1 MAEAGMRAVL
11 LLATV
16 LALHAER
23 QVERI
28 GRGVV
33 AVTMPDGRAFLSWR
47 LLTSDTSGAEFQVY
61 RHDGGQS
68 TLITDAPLRGATFFV
83 DEGAKQGVS
92 YSVRS
97 DNGESAPVSLSRQHY
112 LSVPLQTLEGYTPND
127 ASVGDLD
134 GDGEYEI
141 VLHQT
146 GVGFDNSLA
155 GVSSEPILEA
165 YKLDGTMLWRINLGK
180 NIREGAHYTQFLVYD
195 FDGDG
200 RAEVACKTADGSV
213 DGTGAVIGDA
223 QADYRN
229 ASGYVLS
236 GPEYLTI
243 FDGMTGKALATEEY
257 IPPRGNVSSWG
268 DNYGNRVDRFLAAVA
283 YLDGE
288 RPSLVMTR
296 GYYTRAVLVAWNWR
310 DGKLTRLWTFDSD
323 AGDASN
329 RAYRGE
335 GNHNLSVADVD
346 GDGKDEI
353 LFGAAA
359 IDDDGKGLYA
369 TGIGHGDAMHVY
381 DHDPERPGLEV
392 FHIQEKVSG
401 EGANMRDARTGEVLW
416 SKATVSGNEGPGR
429 GLAVDI
435 DPRHPGSEAWV
446 SGGGIRGL
454 FNAKGERI
462 SDRTPSS
469 CNFAIWW
476 DGDLLREL
484 LDRTVITKWN
494 WETSTEQVLLR
505 GEGCESNNGT
515 KATPVLSADLLG
527 DWREEVIWR
536 SADNKELRIYTTTI
550 PTEYRFPSLMQDAQY
565 RLSIAWQNVG
575 YNQPPHPGF
584 RLGGQ

>member
-1 MAEAGMRAVL
+1 MKLILTA
-11 LLATV
+11 LLAIT
-16 LALHAER
+16 LHAER
-23 QVERI
+23 QTEAI
-28 GRGVV
+28 GRGLV

-47 LLTSDTSGAEFQVY
+47 LLHSDAPDAAFHVY
-61 RHDGGQS
+61 RHQGDEA
-68 TLITDAPLRGATFFV
+68 TRITAQPIANVTFFI
-83 DEGAKQGVS
+83 DEAAKDQQGLA
-92 YSVRS
+92 YSVRTETT
-97 DNGESAPVSLSRQHY
+97 ESAPTPLAPRHY
-112 LSVPLQTLEGYTPND
+112 LDLPLQTPEGYTPND

-146 GVGFDNSLA
+146 GISFDNSLS
-155 GVSSEPILEA
+155 GISSEPILEA
-165 YKLDGTMLWRINLGK
+165 YKLDGALLWRINLGK

-200 RAEVACKTADGSV
+200 RAEIACKTADGTI
-213 DGTGAVIGDA
+213 DGTGVIIGDA

-229 ASGYVLS
+229 ANGYILS

-243 FDGMTGKALATEEY
+243 FDGLTGKALATEDY
-257 IPPRGNVSSWG
+257 LPPRGNVSSWG

-288 RPSLVMTR
+288 RPSLVFTR

-323 AGDASN
+323 SGDEAN
-329 RAYRGE
+329 RAYRGQ

-359 IDDDGKGLYA
+359 IDDDGKGLYS

-381 DHDPERPGLEV
+381 DHDPSRPGLEV
-392 FHIQEKVSG
+392 FHIQERVAG
-401 EGANMRDARTGEVLW
+401 EGANLRDARTGEVLW
-416 SKATVSGNEGPGR
+416 SQATVSGSEGPGR
-429 GLAVDI
+429 GLAIDI
-435 DPRHPGSEAWV
+435 DPRHEGSEAWV

-454 FNAKGERI
+454 FNSKGERI
-462 SDRTPSS
+462 SDRIPSS

-476 DGDLLREL
+476 DGDLPREL

-494 WETSTEQVLLR
+494 WETGTETTLLNAT
-505 GEGCESNNGT
+505 GCASNNGT
-515 KATPVLSADLLG
+515 KATPTLSADLFG
-527 DWREEVIWR
+527 DWREEVIFR
-536 SADNKELRIYTTTI
+536 TADNKSLRIYTTTI
-550 PTEYRFPSLMQDAQY
+550 PTEYRFPALMLDPQY

-575 YNQPPHPGF
+575 YNQPPHPST
-584 RLGGQ
+584 RLGAQ